1 MAAAIRQCAKPQHI
15 VVDEK
20 EINKLLQDVVIYLL
34 THMFVYGII
43 IMLKKHTLISA
54 YAHHRG
60 IYQETEIPSWATRRP
75 ANMT

>member
-1 MAAAIRQCAKPQHI
+1 MRQTQDV

-20 EINKLLQDVVIYLL
+20 EINKFLQNVVIYLL

-43 IMLKKHTLISA
+43 IILKKRNLISA